1 MANMRSGFT
10 MIELIFVI
18 LIIGI
23 LAAIAIPKLA
33 ATRDDARISSEI
45 TNLATCINDTGT
57 AYTASGNID
66 AGMQSLSCSKLK
78 CFDLGNTNNNLSVT
92 NSSNSSG
99 QYAYCLS
106 ARKSAISK
114 SMMGTH
120 KFAGSAIFESD

>member
-1 MANMRSGFT
+1 MANMKSGFT

-23 LAAIAIPKLA
+23 LAAIAIPKLS
-33 ATRDDARISSEI
+33 ATRDDAKISSEI
-45 TNLATCINDTGT
+45 TNLATCIDDTGS
-57 AYTASGNID
+57 AYTASGNIEV
-66 AGMQSLSCSKLK
+66 GMNALSCSKLK
-78 CFDLGNTNNNLSVT
+78 CFTLQNTNNNLTVD

-99 QYAYCLS
+99 QYAYCLN

-120 KFAGSAIFESD
+120 KFAGSVIFDSE